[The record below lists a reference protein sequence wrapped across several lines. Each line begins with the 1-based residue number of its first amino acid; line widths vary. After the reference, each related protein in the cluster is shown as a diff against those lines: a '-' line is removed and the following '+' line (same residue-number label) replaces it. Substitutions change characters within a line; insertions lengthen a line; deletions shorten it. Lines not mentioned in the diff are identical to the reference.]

1 MGLLH
6 LPLKLQQS
14 EAAFRQDRLLTRVLY
29 VAPGIQM
36 SGEGGERESLF
47 CDGGEAETLSRS
59 AALKLEG
66 DSRGTWT
73 PPPFVEGE
81 DLRERPSDPFCLQ
94 SGLCNVNY

>member
-14 EAAFRQDRLLTRVLY
+14 EAAFRQDRLLTCVPH

-47 CDGGEAETLSRS
+47 CDGGEAETLSRP

-66 DSRGTWT
+66 GSRGPMDPT
-73 PPPFVEGE
+73 P
-81 DLRERPSDPFCLQ
+81 
-94 SGLCNVNY
+94 LC